1 MIRIILTILFLPL
14 SIFAYADFSYNY
26 AQIIHTDIDG
36 DATLNTFDVSF
47 EASENIY
54 LTIGYGTGDFDDVD
68 IDLDAVQFGV
78 GYHTPISG
86 NVDFVSQVQYVEGET
101 DGIVDSEVDAYGI
114 SVGLR
119 AKLAEKVEVLV
130 GVIYSDTDTEI
141 GGTTISDSDTD
152 FGANIALDLTD
163 SLQAVIDI
171 DGDDNSL
178 GLRLHF

>member
-1 MIRIILTILFLPL
+1 M
-14 SIFAYADFSYNY
+14 
-26 AQIIHTDIDG
+26 
-36 DATLNTFDVSF
+36 
-47 EASENIY
+47 
-54 LTIGYGTGDFDDVD
+54 
-68 IDLDAVQFGV
+68 
-78 GYHTPISG
+78 
-86 NVDFVSQVQYVEGET
+86 
-101 DGIVDSEVDAYGI
+101 DSEVDAYGI